1 MGVVINTGSRDE
13 LENEHGI
20 AHMIEHV
27 IFKGTRKRK
36 AYNVISC
43 LENVGGE
50 IDAYTTKEET

>member
-27 IFKGTRKRK
+27 ISK
-36 AYNVISC
+36 ARANAR
-43 LENVGGE
+43 L
-50 IDAYTTKEET
+50 TM